1 MRAFLRLG
9 CALQEPAAPVSD
21 ASALDPSSLTSL
33 ADYEAAR
40 PQLLRESA
48 QPPEPE
54 ESADTIR
61 ERLLGEQETR
71 GRDARGRFTKADA
84 APTVADPAAADA
96 PASADALAPA
106 DAPVEAAPADRRR
119 NPQDRIAHVVW
130 EREQA
135 RREAA
140 ALREQLVALQA
151 QAAAPPQAS
160 APVPQAP
167 DQPQARPGDVGDPQ
181 PLEDQFDTYAAFVAA
196 QARWAARQQY
206 RELMQHAQAQ
216 AEAQQA
222 DDLRHARASTFASRM
237 AAAEQAEPAL
247 LAGLSPEVL
256 NLRPAMS
263 LQPGERPDGG
273 TAVADAL
280 LESEQP
286 QRLMRYLSDHPD
298 DLRRLQA
305 LHPMLA
311 MREVGRLEARLD
323 AAPSGSAS
331 QPSLSQAKPP
341 IQPVGRGASVP
352 TGARDPKDISSL
364 AEWESVR
371 RSFGAR

>member
-1 MRAFLRLG
+1 MS
-9 CALQEPAAPVSD
+9 EPTAAVAD
-21 ASALDPSSLTSL
+21 APATPDPATIASL

-48 QPPEPE
+48 QPPEPG
-54 ESADTIR
+54 ESADTVR
-61 ERLLGEQETR
+61 ERLLSEQEARTGDRARDTR
-71 GRDARGRFTKADA
+71 GRFAKADA
-84 APTVADPAAADA
+84 SGDTP
-96 PASADALAPA
+96 LPA
-106 DAPVEAAPADRRR
+106 DEGAPVEAAPERRK

-140 ALREQLVALQA
+140 ALREQLAALQA
-151 QAAAPPQAS
+151 Q
-160 APVPQAP
+160 VRDPQAP
-167 DQPQARPGDVGDPQ
+167 APQPEAAERHQAAPSDASDPP
-181 PLEDQFDTYAAFVAA
+181 PLEDQFDTYAGFVAA

-206 RELMQHAQAQ
+206 RELMEHAQQQ
-216 AEAQQA
+216 AEAQHA
-222 DDLRHARASTFASRM
+222 DALRHTRASTFAERM
-237 AAAEQAEPAL
+237 QAASQAEPEL
-247 LAGLSPEVL
+247 LTSLSPEVL

-286 QRLMRYLSDHPD
+286 QQLMRYLSDHPD
-298 DLRRLQA
+298 DLRRLRA

-323 AAPSGSAS
+323 AAPSGSVS

-352 TGARDPKDISSL
+352 PGARDPKDISSL
-364 AEWESVR
+364 AEWEAVR